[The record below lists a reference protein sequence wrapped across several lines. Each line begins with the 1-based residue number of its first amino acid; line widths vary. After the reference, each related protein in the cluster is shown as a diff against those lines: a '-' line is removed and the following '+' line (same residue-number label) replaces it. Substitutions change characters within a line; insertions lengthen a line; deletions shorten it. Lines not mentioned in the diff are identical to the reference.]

1 MISQQHLGQIAQLAS
16 AEPVSE
22 KVVDQLREKFPD
34 IHFTYCMD
42 DDVVA
47 AKPVHEASAF
57 NLYLIDSRN
66 HCLCFTQDS
75 EVATGVV
82 LAEIEDEIE

>member
-1 MISQQHLGQIAQLAS
+1 MISQLQLEQVSGVLAQQPIDEAVLS
-16 AEPVSE
+16 S
-22 KVVDQLREKFPD
+22 LRERFPD

-47 AKPVHEASAF
+47 VSPVHEAETF

-66 HCLCFTQDS
+66 HCLCFTQEMD
-75 EVATGVV
+75 VATGIVV
-82 LAEIEDEIE
+82 AEIE

>member
-1 MISQQHLGQIAQLAS
+1 MISQAQLDQ
-16 AEPVSE
+16 VSGMLAAQPIGE
-22 KVVDQLREKFPD
+22 AAVTALRERFPD

-47 AKPVHEASAF
+47 ASPVHETESF

-66 HCLCFTQDS
+66 HCLCFTQEMD
-75 EVATGVV
+75 VATGIVV
-82 LAEIEDEIE
+82 AEIE